1 MRKLFSELLHKEMSR
16 DERVVLITGDLGY
29 GLWDRIR
36 IDYSDRFYNVGSA
49 EQLMVGMACGF
60 AMEGMKPI
68 CYSITPF
75 LLYRPFELIRNYLDH
90 EEIPVKLVGGGRDDD
105 YGYLGFSHWAKDDKK
120 IMGSFENITTL
131 HPKDE
136 NELKS
141 HFNWYMV
148 HDKPTY
154 INLSK

>member
-1 MRKLFSELLHKEMSR
+1 MRKLFSQLLHKEMSR
-16 DERVVLITGDLGY
+16 DERIILITGDLGY
-29 GLWDRIR
+29 GLWDRIK

-60 AMEGMKPI
+60 AMEDMKPI

-105 YGYLGFSHWAKDDKK
+105 YGYLGFSHWAKDDKI
-120 IMGSFENITTL
+120 IMGSFNNITTI
-131 HPKDE
+131 HPRDE
-136 NELKS
+136 EDLKS
-141 HFNWYMV
+141 NFNWYMT

>member
-1 MRKLFSELLHKEMSR
+1 
-16 DERVVLITGDLGY
+16 
-29 GLWDRIR
+29 
-36 IDYSDRFYNVGSA
+36 
-49 EQLMVGMACGF
+49 
-60 AMEGMKPI
+60 MEGIKPI

-120 IMGSFENITTL
+120 IMSCFENIVTL
-131 HPKDE
+131 HPK
-136 NELKS
+136 NEKELEGS
-141 HFNWYMV
+141 FSWYMGI
-148 HDKPTY
+148 DKPTY

>member
-1 MRKLFSELLHKEMSR
+1 MRKLFSQLLHKEMSR
-16 DERVVLITGDLGY
+16 DEKIVLITGDLGY

-36 IDYSDRFYNVGSA
+36 IDYSDRFYNVGSS

-90 EEIPVKLVGGGRDDD
+90 EKISVKLIGVGRDDD

-120 IMGSFENITTL
+120 IMKSFKNISTI

-136 NELKS
+136 NELANEFS
-141 HFNWYMV
+141 SYMGQE
-148 HDKPTY
+148 KPIY
-154 INLSK
+154 INVSK

>member
-1 MRKLFSELLHKEMSR
+1 MRKLFSQLLHKEMSR
-16 DERVVLITGDLGY
+16 DEKIVLITGDLGY

-36 IDYSDRFYNVGSA
+36 IDYSDRFYNVGSS

-90 EEIPVKLVGGGRDDD
+90 EKISVKLVGGGRDDE

-120 IMGSFENITTL
+120 IMKSFKNISTI

-136 NELKS
+136 NELTNEFSSYMS
-141 HFNWYMV
+141 HE
-148 HDKPTY
+148 KPIY
-154 INLSK
+154 INVSK